1 MVLVECA
8 VVGWPVVAIGGKLAS
23 HIPSRSRHY
32 TLLTT
37 CCIVCIAYYTLH
49 TTLHYTLPHSHIPS
63 RSRHYT
69 LDCMLHSV
77 VHYVLTAHFVPSR
90 RRHYI
95 LQTIHCT
102 SCNEYYTEHC
112 NTRHYI
118 IHCLLLTSHCLP
130 HCAHCILCCIK
141 VFSFDVA
148 HCTLKLRTTHT
159 AAHCVNILACYYL
172 ATLCFVTKISKFWG
186 RNEAFHC
193 FSNKGVGD

>member
-8 VVGWPVVAIGGKLAS
+8 VVGWPVVPIGGKLA
-23 HIPSRSRHY
+23 
-32 TLLTT
+32 
-37 CCIVCIAYYTLH
+37 
-49 TTLHYTLPHSHIPS
+49 SHIPS

-77 VHYVLTAHFVPSR
+77 VHYVLTAHFIPSR
-90 RRHYI
+90 SRHYI
-95 LQTIHCT
+95 LQTRHCR

-130 HCAHCILCCIK
+130 HC
-141 VFSFDVA
+141 
-148 HCTLKLRTTHT
+148 TLYTLLYKSLFIWRCSLHTHTTHT